1 MESYNEQ
8 TKTIENLKAVLE
20 KERIVEEHMSDLV
33 EGLTNLTTAMRSATV
48 NLDIVDQQAQVI
60 QNQGKSIAQL
70 TPLLR
75 HATEDVV
82 WYEKTEAGVAGVESV
97 SSCSCLPRS
106 ADSSSPSPANI
117 EYHWGDLSNRTFS
130 LPCSEG

>member
-1 MESYNEQ
+1 
-8 TKTIENLKAVLE
+8 
-20 KERIVEEHMSDLV
+20 MSDLA

-48 NLDIVDQQAQVI
+48 NLDILDRQAQVI

-75 HATEDVV
+75 HATEDLV
-82 WYEKTEAGVAGVESV
+82 WYEKTDAGVESV

-106 ADSSSPSPANI
+106 ADSTSPSPANI
-117 EYHWGDLSNRTFS
+117 EYHCGDLSNR
-130 LPCSEG
+130 